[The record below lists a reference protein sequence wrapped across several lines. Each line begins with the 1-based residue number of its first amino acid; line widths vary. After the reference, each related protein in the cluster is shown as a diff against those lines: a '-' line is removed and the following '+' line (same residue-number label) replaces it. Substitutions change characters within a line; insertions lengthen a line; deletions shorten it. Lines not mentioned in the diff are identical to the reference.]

1 MLAVQAEVGLVKVRS
16 NVPEEDS
23 VKSIKPS
30 QPVIENVKVLPFAL
44 KSVLAS
50 IVVDAGSVNSVV
62 SALTAAWLTVGAEG
76 VVGAGSIVYVIL
88 AFIGDGPP
96 VA

>member
-62 SALTAAWLTVGAEG
+62 SALTADW
-76 VVGAGSIVYVIL
+76 IV
-88 AFIGDGPP
+88 
-96 VA
+96 

>member
-23 VKSIKPS
+23 VNSIKPS
-30 QPVIENVKVLPFAL
+30 Q
-44 KSVLAS
+44 
-50 IVVDAGSVNSVV
+50 SVV
-62 SALTAAWLTVGAEG
+62 SMVMFKPVEGINKSLKFCLTLAFSVMSVTISATAISLMVGVMEA
-76 VVGAGSIVYVIL
+76 SDIVYSIS